1 MGSLKVSFMVL
12 IVVAVVVY
20 HAEPVYSSC
29 YGIKTC
35 PSGTDACFKKWSADL
50 TITTTDEVND
60 VWKTSYVSTG
70 KFFFNWNLKRT
81 LFNASRT
88 LPDNSGDDPT
98 WAHIIAQ
105 NEVILSFSHSLES
118 ILGWSYLVFS
128 PS

>member
-1 MGSLKVSFMVL
+1 MGSLNLRFMILVVMV
-12 IVVAVVVY
+12 VVAVVVF
-20 HAEPVYSSC
+20 HAKPVYSSC
-29 YGIKTC
+29 YGIKAC
-35 PSGTDACFKKWSADL
+35 PNGNDACFKKWSADL
-50 TITTTDEVND
+50 TITTTDQVKDD

-105 NEVILSFSHSLES
+105 NEVILL
-118 ILGWSYLVFS
+118 LLLKLT
-128 PS
+128 